1 VYYWLFRGLV
11 FGWLNL
17 FCRVEVLAET
27 EVPGGRGTG
36 RLYLTLHWHRQND
49 SCIKMG
55 SDESHFNVSSIVRG
69 KITQTVSTDH
79 SISREREREKP
90 KPNGIEVL
98 LLTSLTPYRE
108 AKPSVAGVLN
118 GVFYWA
124 AVKGPSPPPLPPPND
139 QRGDSTTTTLA
150 KRDKST

>member
-1 VYYWLFRGLV
+1 MYYWLFRGLV

-55 SDESHFNVSSIVRG
+55 SDESHFNVSSIEG
-69 KITQTVSTDH
+69 QNHTDSVH
-79 SISREREREKP
+79 RPQHFKREREKP
-90 KPNGIEVL
+90 KRNGTEVL

-150 KRDKST
+150 KRDEST